1 MVCSVCTGAMRIET
15 FDWKIPFDHKR
26 QPSLSNVYYLV
37 SVLSLEITFIL
48 SGLLFVPLVGS
59 LVWDYAITVTTL
71 HVCICCIV
79 TTEFPLIWQWWVEI
93 GCGMLLMLGCGQTLA
108 HLTVTGTPNK
118 HSEF

>member
-26 QPSLSNVYYLV
+26 QPSLSNVYY
-37 SVLSLEITFIL
+37 
-48 SGLLFVPLVGS
+48 LVGS